1 MSGLGKLGR
10 YRPNFS
16 NHMADAIGLSSIIQA
31 KFDLD
36 LGEIVDNTKDILP
49 IMQSHVLTSTAKY
62 VYKTYTFSKPVLSAA
77 TIGTSGSLG
86 IPIGD
91 EWTRID
97 SVSYSYTNTSNSNT
111 LGSMSAY
118 AKLAG
123 NVLSFA
129 VDLYLTSV
137 KTVNGIS
144 ESLNTILC
152 VFYNTN
158 DVAVS

>member
-1 MSGLGKLGR
+1 
-10 YRPNFS
+10 
-16 NHMADAIGLSSIIQA
+16 MADAIGLSSIIQA

>member
-1 MSGLGKLGR
+1 
-10 YRPNFS
+10 
-16 NHMADAIGLSSIIQA
+16 MADAIGLSSVIQA

-77 TIGTSGSLG
+77 TIGTSGFLSK
-86 IPIGD
+86 PIGD
-91 EWTRID
+91 EWTHID
-97 SVSYSYTNTSNSNT
+97 SVAFTHITTSNSSGT
-111 LGSMSAY
+111 GSTSTY

-129 VDLYLTSV
+129 IDLYFAST
-137 KTVNGIS
+137 KTVVSIS

-158 DVAVS
+158 DVTVS